1 MDILIWVVNSLPM
14 TFSLDWFNLF
24 FGNATL
30 NRRTNSSRPVV
41 RSRTYFLW
49 NCIGFFMVL

>member
-24 FGNATL
+24 LAMLHSFDGPT
-30 NRRTNSSRPVV
+30 VV
-41 RSRTYFLW
+41 VQL
-49 NCIGFFMVL
+49 